1 MEAGKKQI
9 NDIFNSNRILEVPY
23 FQRSYVWTE
32 RQWERFLEDMETIS
46 ANNKPYFLG
55 SIILKQKLTSSDSS
69 IGDIR
74 MIIDGQQRLTTLQ
87 IFFRV
92 LGIKTANNALLNSLF
107 RLPFNNNELAMHH
120 NHNDESM
127 FNKVMNLLTL
137 DDLSKNQDNISKA
150 YTYFKNN
157 IDPSKLDS
165 QIILNNIL
173 FVGIDVQQ
181 NEDEQQIFDTINS
194 IGVSL
199 STAELLKNYF
209 FNRDYKAYQ
218 TYWEDIFEK
227 DDDTKAYWDKKIN
240 AGRFNRSLIDLFL
253 SAYLQI
259 AIQDI
264 SGIQKSGSTYPQK
277 VSASDKQE
285 FAKVESLFLSY
296 KKFIK
301 DYDIDQ
307 NKIIT
312 DIKEYA
318 EIFKNNIDPT
328 ITEKDLVC
336 HAGIDRIN
344 DLIFG
349 LDNTTLIPYFIY
361 ILRNQPNQTLQNELF
376 DYIEKYIMRRLI
388 CQTSN
393 KNYNNFFTE
402 SCILNKCLTKNDFE
416 KISTTNGNVN
426 DMPSKIQI
434 QSALENTIYYNKIA
448 TGILYFIESKTRSNP
463 QQGTSLL
470 GINKYSLEHM
480 MPKKWRNNW
489 GLLANDTLNKQ
500 RDNILLTIGNLTI
513 ITQSL
518 NASIRDDSWTNKL
531 NGKNNNGLIKYASG
545 INITTP
551 YLSKQIWDENEIIN
565 RTKDI
570 YKLAI
575 DFWKIPDDA
584 NVTTKWD

>member
-240 AGRFNRSLIDLFL
+240 AGRFNRSLIDLFF